1 MYGVQLYTPC
11 CKKRKFYTFLTEYIC
26 SMEITYGLEEIEQV
40 ADMLLKQY
48 PENRVFAFQ
57 GTLGAGKTT
66 FITAMCNLLG
76 VKNPVSSPTYSIIN
90 EYNSPSG
97 LVYHIDLY
105 RLKDEQEAMDAGVED
120 ALYSGNYCFVEWPE
134 IASSLMPED
143 TVLIKISTT
152 PQGKRKI
159 TTCHFQ
165 P

>member
-105 RLKDEQEAMDAGVED
+105 RLKDER
-120 ALYSGNYCFVEWPE
+120 PE